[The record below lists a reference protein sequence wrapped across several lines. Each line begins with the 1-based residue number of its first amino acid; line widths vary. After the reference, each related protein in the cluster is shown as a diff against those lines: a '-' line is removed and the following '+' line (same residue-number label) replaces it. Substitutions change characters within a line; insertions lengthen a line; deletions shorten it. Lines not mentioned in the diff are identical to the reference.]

1 MKKLLITISILL
13 LVGCSSKTSYKTIS
27 TKETFNEITKTK
39 IVDVRSESEY
49 NSGHIESSVNIPL
62 DQIETIKYEKDEKI
76 IVYCASGNRSK
87 QAAQK
92 LIDMGYTN
100 VYDMGGISNW
110 EYDLVR

>member
-1 MKKLLITISILL
+1 MKKLLVVVSILL
-13 LVGCSSKTSYKTIS
+13 LVGCSSKATYKTIS
-27 TKETFNEITKTK
+27 TKETFN
-39 IVDVRSESEY
+39 
-49 NSGHIESSVNIPL
+49 
-62 DQIETIKYEKDEKI
+62 QIEKIDYKKSEKI

-110 EYDLVR
+110 KYDIVR